1 MPGIGAE
8 RVGKDCHFIVEF
20 LSIKYLLQRIQVFL
34 HYLQP
39 SQNISGEFSSKI
51 FYQKNTRCNTKKK
64 FSLMRVWITLLWYW
78 QQGYRVKRNAPGGG
92 KEVSLAPF
100 QKCCYSSC
108 ELFDKKS
115 WLWYEKLENYGPNWQ
130 NKVVRDSFNLRLTS
144 LLENIFHGLL
154 ISFSQSLTIS
164 VCLILLFRTFWSVEF
179 NFIWSGSVSLRRFS
193 IFIISWFLY

>member
-1 MPGIGAE
+1 M
-8 RVGKDCHFIVEF
+8 
-20 LSIKYLLQRIQVFL
+20 S
-34 HYLQP
+34 
-39 SQNISGEFSSKI
+39 
-51 FYQKNTRCNTKKK
+51 
-64 FSLMRVWITLLWYW
+64 VWITLLWYW

-115 WLWYEKLENYGPNWQ
+115 WLWYEKPENYGPNWQ

-144 LLENIFHGLL
+144 FLENIFHGLL

-164 VCLILLFRTFWSVEF
+164 VCLFLLFRTFWSVEF

-193 IFIISWFLY
+193 ILHYFLIPILRVVSCRMTFSHDLRWKSIPRWVHY